1 LRNVPAGAFLLASA
15 VGISAVAGCSNLSV
29 ARTLDAKQVAGQ
41 ISQTI
46 GATFTIARPTVHC
59 PGGIRAEA
67 GATFD
72 CTALLESQPLT
83 IHVRVNDSKGFY
95 TPTLAQAV
103 VVVSKIAGQ
112 IKTDPAQ
119 SKVACD
125 NHTLL
130 VKRPGETF
138 ACTVASGGGS
148 QTVNLTVQDLNG
160 TLTYQTPTT
169 TVPPGPPASS

>member
-1 LRNVPAGAFLLASA
+1 MCVLACAA
-15 VGISAVAGCSNLSV
+15 VVGTAAGCSNLSV

-41 ISQTI
+41 ISQSI
-46 GATFTIARPTVHC
+46 GATFTITKPTVHC

-72 CTALLESQPLT
+72 CTAMLENQSLT

-103 VVVSKIAGQ
+103 VVVSKIATL
-112 IKTDPAQ
+112 IKSDPAQ

-125 NHTLL
+125 NHSLL

-138 ACTVASGGGS
+138 ACTVTSGGGT

-160 TLTYQTPTT
+160 TLTYQTPTNAAPT
-169 TVPPGPPASS
+169 TLVPPAPPASG

>member
-1 LRNVPAGAFLLASA
+1 MARLAAVSVVAGVAVIGSA
-15 VGISAVAGCSNLSV
+15 AGCSNLSV
-29 ARTLDAKQVAGQ
+29 ARTIDAKQVAGQ
-41 ISQTI
+41 ISQSI
-46 GATFTIARPTVHC
+46 GTTFTIAKPTVHC

-72 CTALLESQPLT
+72 CTATLENQPLT

-103 VVVSKIAGQ
+103 VVVSKIATL
-112 IKTDPAQ
+112 IKSDPAQ

-138 ACTVASGGGS
+138 ACTVNSGGGT
-148 QTVNLTVQDLNG
+148 QTVKLTVQDLNG

-169 TVPPGPPASS
+169 TVPSAPPPSG